1 MKINQVEQLVGIT
14 KGNIRFYE
22 KEGLLTPGR
31 NNENGYR
38 DYSDADVAWLK
49 KIKLLRMLDVPIE
62 EILRL
67 KSGALTLEDAM
78 GRHIIQLERRQAN
91 LAAAQGV
98 CVQIRDSR
106 SQLDGLDADG
116 VLASMERQEQEGTKF
131 MNVGK
136 QDKLTRYVSPVGAAV
151 VVLVMMAAF
160 LALIVWGFTVSPEDA
175 PPIGVI
181 IGLAA
186 IPVIVIIG
194 VLAALYRRIKQ
205 IKGGDRG
212 AVHREG
218 LGGPVQKLRQG
229 LHGVHE
235 HLCGRR
241 DRELHRHAQRGPAA
255 GHQADGG
262 RGGEAGSRRGAKR
275 PLRLRVH
282 HAGGGGDHGVW
293 HGGALQ
299 GVRAW
304 TKSGIGPSCW

>member
-31 NNENGYR
+31 NSDNGYR
-38 DYSDADVAWLK
+38 DYSDADVVWLK

-67 KSGALTLEDAM
+67 KSGTLTLEDAM
-78 GRHIIQLERRQAN
+78 GRHIIQLERRQSN

-98 CVQIRDSR
+98 CAQIRDSR

-151 VVLVMMAAF
+151 LVLALMGA
-160 LALIVWGFTVSPEDA
+160 LIALIVWGFTVAPEEA

-181 IGLAA
+181 IAMAA
-186 IPVIVIIG
+186 APVIVIVG
-194 VLAALYRRIKQ
+194 VLAALYQRIKQ
-205 IKGGDRG
+205 IKGGEED
-212 AVHREG
+212 AA
-218 LGGPVQKLRQG
+218 
-229 LHGVHE
+229 
-235 HLCGRR
+235 
-241 DRELHRHAQRGPAA
+241 AQY
-255 GHQADGG
+255 
-262 RGGEAGSRRGAKR
+262 
-275 PLRLRVH
+275 
-282 HAGGGGDHGVW
+282 
-293 HGGALQ
+293 
-299 GVRAW
+299 
-304 TKSGIGPSCW
+304 

>member
-31 NNENGYR
+31 NNDNGYR

-98 CVQIRDSR
+98 CAQIRDSR
-106 SQLDGLDADG
+106 SQLDGLDVDG

-151 VVLVMMAAF
+151 VMLVMLGA
-160 LALIVWGFTVSPEDA
+160 LIGLIVWGFTVDAADA

-181 IGLAA
+181 IAIAA
-186 IPVIVIIG
+186 IPTVMIIG
-194 VLAALYRRIKQ
+194 ILAALYQRIKQ
-205 IKGGDRG
+205 I
-212 AVHREG
+212 
-218 LGGPVQKLRQG
+218 
-229 LHGVHE
+229 
-235 HLCGRR
+235 
-241 DRELHRHAQRGPAA
+241 
-255 GHQADGG
+255 
-262 RGGEAGSRRGAKR
+262 RGGEEDAA
-275 PLRLRVH
+275 
-282 HAGGGGDHGVW
+282 A
-293 HGGALQ
+293 Q
-299 GVRAW
+299 Y
-304 TKSGIGPSCW
+304 

>member
-1 MKINQVEQLVGIT
+1 MKINEVERLVGIT

-91 LAAAQGV
+91 LAAAREV
-98 CVQIRDSR
+98 CAQIRDSR

-151 VVLVMMAAF
+151 VVLAMMAAVF
-160 LALIVWGFTVSPEDA
+160 ALIVWGFATDPADA

-181 IGLAA
+181 IALAA
-186 IPVIVIIG
+186 VPVAVIVG
-194 VLAALYRRIKQ
+194 VLAALYQRIKQ
-205 IKGGDRG
+205 IKGGEED
-212 AVHREG
+212 
-218 LGGPVQKLRQG
+218 
-229 LHGVHE
+229 
-235 HLCGRR
+235 
-241 DRELHRHAQRGPAA
+241 AA
-255 GHQADGG
+255 SQY
-262 RGGEAGSRRGAKR
+262 
-275 PLRLRVH
+275 
-282 HAGGGGDHGVW
+282 
-293 HGGALQ
+293 
-299 GVRAW
+299 
-304 TKSGIGPSCW
+304 